1 MKKIIEKDGK
11 TLQYQI
17 EKKKIKNTYF
27 RLKEDYVHI
36 TTNKYVKEIDIKNL
50 LYDRFEKLHDR
61 LKTRIPLEDNQ
72 IKLWDKVYQFQIKP
86 GRFQYE
92 IYDDIVICQSL
103 ETDIKKIKKII
114 YKEEL
119 SKKIKTLRTKI
130 LTTLDKVDIEEL
142 PYKLK
147 YLKSKYGSY
156 HKRHQEITLNTF
168 LATLDPVYLEYV
180 IYHEYAHHKVFN
192 HSKAFYNVLDEM
204 MTNHKKIQRQLKK
217 MEII

>member
-36 TTNKYVKEIDIKNL
+36 TTNKYVKEVDIKNL
-50 LYDRFEKLHDR
+50 LYEKFEKLYKR
-61 LKTRIPLEDNQ
+61 LETRIPLKDDQ
-72 IKLWDKVYQFQIKP
+72 IKLWDKVYQFQIKS
-86 GRFQYE
+86 GRFEYQ
-92 IYDDIVICQSL
+92 INDDIISCQSL
-103 ETDIKKIKKII
+103 ETDILKIKKLI

-119 SKKIKTLRTKI
+119 SRKIKTLRTKI

-156 HKRHQEITLNTF
+156 HRRHLEITLNTF
-168 LATLDPVYLEYV
+168 LATLDPVYIEYV

-204 MTNHKKIQRQLKK
+204 MIDHKKIQRQLKK